1 MSANSVDAAEADL
14 SFTPFYSLLRKE
26 VKRFLKVSIQT
37 VLTPLVSSLLYLLIF
52 GVSLGAYIQM
62 KNGFSYLEFLIPG
75 LVMMGCLN
83 NAFQNSSSSI
93 IVSKFGGDLEDL
105 KVAPIS
111 YVQIIMAVAIGGLV
125 RGALVGA
132 VTFIVGSVF
141 CYYSVGHMLAIAHV
155 FWLAIF
161 ILLGG
166 LAFSLLGLAA
176 AFWAKNFDQMAAVNS
191 FILLPLMYLGG
202 VFFSINNL
210 HPFWQAIAS
219 VNPLLYFI
227 NGVRF
232 GILGVADV
240 KPETSL
246 AVATV
251 TLILLYSMAY
261 ATLRRASFLRW

>member
-1 MSANSVDAAEADL
+1 MTNATPKAVELA
-14 SFTPFYSLLRKE
+14 FTPFYSLLRKE

-62 KNGFSYLEFLIPG
+62 KNGVSYLEFLIPG

-93 IVSKFGGDLEDL
+93 IISKFGGDLEDL

-111 YVQIIMAVAIGGLV
+111 YMQIISAVAIGGLV
-125 RGALVGA
+125 RGTLVGA
-132 VTFIVGSVF
+132 VTFLVGTVF
-141 CYYSVGHMLAIAHV
+141 CSYSIGHWLGIAHPL
-155 FWLAIF
+155 WLTIF

-166 LAFSLLGLAA
+166 LAFSLLGMAA

-202 VFFSINNL
+202 VFFSITNL

-219 VNPLLYFI
+219 ANPLLYFI

-232 GILGVADV
+232 GILGVSDV
-240 KPETSL
+240 APEKSLLVALFTLGFLYSL
-246 AVATV
+246 AYG
-251 TLILLYSMAY
+251 TLK
-261 ATLRRASFLRW
+261 RASFLRW

>member
-1 MSANSVDAAEADL
+1 MNTELAL
-14 SFTPFYSLLRKE
+14 TPFYSLLRKE

-62 KNGFSYLEFLIPG
+62 KNGVTYLEFLIPG

-93 IVSKFGGDLEDL
+93 IVAKFGGDLEDL

-111 YVQIIMAVAIGGLV
+111 YLQIISAVAIGGLV
-125 RGALVGA
+125 RGTLVGT

-141 CYYSVGHMLAIAHV
+141 CNYSVGHFLAIQHPL
-155 FWLAIF
+155 WLILF
-161 ILLGG
+161 ILVGG

-210 HPFWQAIAS
+210 HPFWQALAS

-227 NGVRF
+227 NGVRY
-232 GILGVADV
+232 GILGVSDV
-240 KPETSL
+240 TPEHSAMV
-246 AVATV
+246 AVATLIFLYGLSYS
-251 TLILLYSMAY
+251 TLK
-261 ATLRRASFLRW
+261 RASFLRW